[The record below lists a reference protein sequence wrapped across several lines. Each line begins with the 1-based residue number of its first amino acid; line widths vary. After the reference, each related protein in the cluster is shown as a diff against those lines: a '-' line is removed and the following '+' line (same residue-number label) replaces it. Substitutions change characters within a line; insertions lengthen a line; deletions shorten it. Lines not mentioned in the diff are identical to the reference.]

1 MKYKIIACLLILAV
15 AIGAGCS
22 GQQADTEPEE
32 QVNDTNETEAQEAD
46 PEVEDTPTG
55 EPELEIMAVNL
66 IDNNFE
72 MTIKNKGN
80 ATTEDVYAGVVAY
93 DVRPNFATYNSYQ
106 TTENWP
112 YALFDFITQALQ
124 TGQTF
129 TYDTGYKPESTD
141 PNIQTSR
148 LSLTGGLISQQYKP
162 TIEPGETV
170 TFTMSNVWGYDE
182 YMKVAWMDGQEDEFV
197 LW

>member
-1 MKYKIIACLLILAV
+1 MKYKIIAVLLILAV

-22 GQQADTEPEE
+22 GQQAEPGE
-32 QVNDTNETEAQEAD
+32 QEAQPKDTEAQETT
-46 PEVEDTPTG
+46 EVEDTPTG
-55 EPELEIMAVNL
+55 EPELEIMAVNI

-80 ATTEDVYAGVVAY
+80 ATAEDVYAGVVAY
-93 DVRPNFATYNSYQ
+93 DIRPNFATYYSYQ
-106 TTENWP
+106 ATENWP
-112 YALFDFITQALQ
+112 YALLDFITQALQ

>member
-1 MKYKIIACLLILAV
+1 MKYKIIAMLLILAV

-22 GQQADTEPEE
+22 GQQAEPEE
-32 QVNDTNETEAQEAD
+32 EESANNTTISEINGTV
-46 PEVEDTPTG
+46 EVETG
-55 EPELEIMAVNL
+55 EPELKIMAVNI

-80 ATTEDVYAGVVAY
+80 ATAEDVYAGVVAY
-93 DVRPNFATYNSYQ
+93 DIRPNFATYNSYQ

-141 PNIQTSR
+141 PNIKTSSR
-148 LSLTGGLISQQYKP
+148 LSFTGGLISQQYKP